1 MKKIKF
7 GIIGCSSIAER
18 TVIPAI
24 LKAKNSELSFIG
36 SRTEEKARKFAK
48 KFSCKKYGSYK
59 EVLENH
65 DVDAVYISL
74 PIALQEKMVLDSA
87 KAKKHILCE
96 KSATTS
102 FRSAEKMIEACKKNN
117 IQILEGFSF
126 TYHPQQQKVSEY
138 IKNNKM
144 GNVFSFVG
152 KYGFILPYSK
162 NNFRFNKEL
171 GGGVLNDVG
180 CYLVKASRI
189 IFKTNPISVNCNLYS
204 KKKSD
209 VDLKGSIYMRFPN
222 NKIAVGLFSYLD
234 SYQSNYEI
242 WGEKGSISLER
253 AFNAKYNVS
262 TSIQTTIK
270 DKTKIIKIKPTNQTE
285 KLILDFCDVIGN
297 SKNKVNLSNELLNQA
312 LVMEKARISNNT
324 QKTILL

>member
-1 MKKIKF
+1 MKKIRF

-24 LKAKNSELSFIG
+24 LKAKNSELSFVG
-36 SRTEEKARKFAK
+36 SRTEEKAKKFAK

-87 KAKKHILCE
+87 KARKQILCE

-102 FRSAEKMIEACKKNN
+102 FDSAKKMVHACKKNN
-117 IQILEGFSF
+117 VQILEGFSF
-126 TYHPQQQKVSEY
+126 TYHTQQQKVSEF
-138 IKNNKM
+138 IENDKI
-144 GNVFSFVG
+144 GNVFSFIG
-152 KYGFILPYSK
+152 KYGFVLPYSK

-180 CYLVKASRI
+180 CYLIKASRI
-189 IFKTNPISVNCNLYS
+189 IFKTNPISINCNLYS
-204 KKKSD
+204 EKKSN
-209 VDLKGSIYMRFPN
+209 VDLKGSIYMKFPN
-222 NKIAVGLFSYLD
+222 NKIAVGLFSYID
-234 SYQSNYEI
+234 SFQSNYEI

-253 AFNAKYNVS
+253 AFNAKYNMS
-262 TSIQTTIK
+262 TSLQTIIK
-270 DKTKIIKIKPTNQTE
+270 DKTKRIKIKPTDQTE
-285 KLILDFCDVIGN
+285 KMILHFCDSIN
-297 SKNKVNLSNELLNQA
+297 SKNKINLNNELLNQA

>member
-24 LKAKNSELSFIG
+24 LKAKNSELSFVG
-36 SRTEEKARKFAK
+36 SRTEEKAKKFAK

-59 EVLENH
+59 EVLKNQ

-74 PIALQEKMVLDSA
+74 PIALQEKMVLNSA

-102 FRSAEKMIEACKKNN
+102 FRSAEKMIQTCKKNN
-117 IQILEGFSF
+117 VQILEGFSF
-126 TYHPQQQKVSEY
+126 IYHPQQQKVSEY
-138 IKNNKM
+138 IKNNKI

-152 KYGFILPYSK
+152 KFGFALPYSK

-180 CYLVKASRI
+180 CYLIKASRM
-189 IFKTNPISVNCNLYS
+189 IFKTNPISINCNLYS
-204 KKKSD
+204 EKKLD

-234 SYQSNYEI
+234 SFQSNYEI
-242 WGEKGSISLER
+242 WGQKGSISLGR

-270 DKTKIIKIKPTNQTE
+270 DKTKRIKIKPTNQSE
-285 KLILDFCDVIGN
+285 KMISYFCNTIIN
-297 SKNKVNLSNELLNQA
+297 SKNKTNLNNEFLNQA
-312 LVMEKARISNNT
+312 LVMEKARLSNNM

>member
-24 LKAKNSELSFIG
+24 LKAKNSELSFVG
-36 SRTEEKARKFAK
+36 SRTEEKAKKFAK

-59 EVLENH
+59 EVLENN
-65 DVDAVYISL
+65 DIDAVYISL

-96 KSATTS
+96 KSSTIS
-102 FRSAEKMIEACKKNN
+102 FRSAEKMIQTCKKNN
-117 IQILEGFSF
+117 VQILEGFSF
-126 TYHPQQQKVSEY
+126 IHHPQQKKVSEY
-138 IKNNKM
+138 IKNNKI
-144 GNVFSFVG
+144 GDVFSFIG

-180 CYLVKASRI
+180 CYLIKASRM
-189 IFKTNPISVNCNLYS
+189 IFETNPISVNCNLYS
-204 KKKSD
+204 EKKSD
-209 VDLKGSIYMRFPN
+209 VDLKGSIYMKFPN

-234 SYQSNYEI
+234 NFQSNYEI
-242 WGEKGSISLER
+242 WGQKGSISLER

-270 DKTKIIKIKPTNQTE
+270 DKIEKFKTKPTNQSE
-285 KLILDFCDVIGN
+285 KMILYFCDVITN
-297 SKNKVNLSNELLNQA
+297 SKNKSNLNNELLNQA
-312 LVMEKARISNNT
+312 LVMEKARLSNDM